1 LIAALWRDLRYAVR
15 IQARTPWLAALILF
29 VLALG
34 IGANSAIFSVV
45 NAVLLRPLP
54 FRDPARLYQI
64 DEVSPKGQPSGVS
77 PLDLDTFRKS
87 AGSIEQGAVS
97 RWYNATIAG
106 PEGQENLYGAKA
118 SRELFATLGVQPALG
133 RGFRPDEFEPGAP
146 GVVLVT
152 DRLWKRRYAG
162 DPKVIGRQVMMNGEA
177 FTILGVLPRDFFFG
191 QRFEFWIPWQFTAG
205 ESGKRDER
213 WPAVV
218 RLKAGAAVAQAQTE
232 IEAVFQNAAPTDVGN
247 GWKVRLLPLHERVT
261 AGSRPALLIL
271 LGAVAFVL
279 LIACLNVANLLLAR
293 GAERS
298 REMAIRAALG
308 AGRARVFRQL
318 LTESLLLAG
327 AGGAVGVALG
337 GWGAGV
343 LVRFVPEGMAVPR
356 LDQTR
361 LDFTVV
367 LATLAVVAITG
378 ILFGLAPAWQALRTN
393 VNEALKAGGR
403 TGGGPRTGFVR
414 NTLVV
419 LETALSLVLLAG
431 AGLML
436 RSLSNLLLVD
446 PGFRPER
453 VLTMRVPL
461 PVTLTERPQQVA
473 YVTRLLDAVRQA
485 PGLNS
490 SGLITPLPLGGV
502 DANANFAV
510 EGRPVPPGERQ
521 LVKLR
526 VASAGYF
533 RAMGLTLR
541 SGRVLT
547 EADGEGAPDVVVIND
562 ALAKRYFPNEN
573 PIGRRVSMSAE
584 GRGPW
589 MPVVGVVGDVKSL
602 NLAEKSEPE
611 MYRDYR
617 QFFFAPFAATIVART
632 NGENP
637 AAISGALQRQI
648 RTVNP
653 EQAISDVTTMDEL
666 VSHSVAQPRFYTMLL
681 IAFAAIALMLAAAG
695 LYGVLSYSVSRRV
708 REIGIRIALGASRGR
723 ILREVVG
730 RAMILVCG
738 GLVLGIAGAWALTR
752 LLSAQ
757 LFAVSSTDPATF
769 AGVSALLF
777 VVASCAAY
785 VPARRATRID
795 PNTALRCE

>member
-1 LIAALWRDLRYAVR
+1 LISTLWGDLRYAVR
-15 IQARTPWLAALILF
+15 IQVRTPWFAALIVF

-77 PLDLDTFRKS
+77 PVDLETFRRS
-87 AGSIEQGAVS
+87 AGSIEQAAVS
-97 RWYNATIAG
+97 RWHNATIAG

-118 SRELFATLGVQPALG
+118 SKDLFATLGVQPAVG
-133 RGFRPDEFEPGAP
+133 RGFRPDEFQPGAP
-146 GVVLVT
+146 GVVLLM

-162 DPKVIGRQVMMNGEA
+162 SPKVIGRQMMMNGEA
-177 FTILGVLPRDFFFG
+177 FTIAGVLPRDFFFG
-191 QRFEFWIPWQFTAG
+191 QRFEFWIPWQFTA
-205 ESGKRDER
+205 EDSGKRDQR

-218 RLKAGAAVAQAQTE
+218 RLKPGATVAQAQTE
-232 IEAVFQNAAPTDVGN
+232 IEAVFQNAAPADVRN
-247 GWKVRLLPLHERVT
+247 GWKVRLLELHERVT
-261 AGSRPALLIL
+261 SGSRPALLIL

-308 AGRARVFRQL
+308 AGRVRVFRQL
-318 LTESLLLAG
+318 LTESLLLAC
-327 AGGAVGVALG
+327 AGGVAGVALG
-337 GWGAGV
+337 GWGARM
-343 LVRFVPEGMAVPR
+343 LVRFVPEGIAVPR
-356 LDQTR
+356 LDQAR
-361 LDFTVV
+361 LDTTVL
-367 LATLAVVAITG
+367 LATLGVALVTG
-378 ILFGLAPAWQALRTN
+378 VLFGFMPAWQALRTD
-393 VNEALKAGGR
+393 VNETLKESGR
-403 TGGGPRTGFVR
+403 TGAGPQTGFVR
-414 NTLVV
+414 NALVV
-419 LETALSLVLLAG
+419 LETALSLILLVG

-446 PGFRPER
+446 PGFRPEH

-461 PVTLTERPQQVA
+461 PVTLTEPSRQIS
-473 YVTRLLDAVRQA
+473 YVTRLLDAVQRV

-490 SGLITPLPLGGV
+490 CGLITPLPLGGV
-502 DANANFAV
+502 DANGTFAV

-533 RAMGLTLR
+533 RAMGLRLLR
-541 SGRVLT
+541 GRVLS
-547 EADGEGAPDVVVIND
+547 EADGEGSPDVVVIND

-573 PIGRRVSMSAE
+573 PIGRRVSMSSE
-584 GRGPW
+584 GKGPW
-589 MPVVGVVGDVKSL
+589 MPVIGVVGDVKSL
-602 NLAEKSEPE
+602 SLADKSEPE

-632 NGENP
+632 TGENP
-637 AAISGALQRQI
+637 AAVSSALQRQI

-653 EQAISDVTTMDEL
+653 EQAVSDVTAMDEL
-666 VSHSVAQPRFYTMLL
+666 VSHSVAQPRFYTLL
-681 IAFAAIALMLAAAG
+681 LMAFAAIALILAAAG
-695 LYGVLSYSVSRRV
+695 LYGVMSYSVSRRV
-708 REIGIRIALGASRGR
+708 REIGIRIALGASPGS

-738 GLVLGIAGAWALTR
+738 GLVLGAAGAWALTR

-757 LFAVSSTDPATF
+757 LFAVSSTDPVTF
-769 AGVSALLF
+769 SAVGLLLLA
-777 VVASCAAY
+777 VACCAAY